1 MGIFGDD
8 KLQDERLEA
17 LEGHVRALTQTVQ
30 ANQADLAEAHIAIL
44 QLQAEVD
51 DKVSEADVDPAVV
64 SLNEDLGRAREELE
78 RSKAAASESWAT
90 LQGGV
95 NDAFESMRTSVQKAY
110 SKAIFQYQNLLQK

>member
-8 KLQDERLEA
+8 KLQDERIDA

-30 ANQADLAEAHIAIL
+30 ANQADLVEAHIAIL
-44 QLQAEVD
+44 KLQAEVD

-64 SLNEDLGRAREELE
+64 SLNEDLGKAREELE
-78 RSKAAASESWAT
+78 RSKAAASEGWAK

-95 NDAFESMRTSVQKAY
+95 NDAFESLRASVQKAN
-110 SKAIFQYQNLLQK
+110 SEAKQG

>member
-51 DKVSEADVDPAVV
+51 DKVSEADVDPAVA

-95 NDAFESMRTSVQKAY
+95 NDAFESLRTSVQKAY
-110 SKAIFQYQNLLQK
+110 SKAKQA